1 MCSCYTLRQQ
11 QQQKNTKPR
20 KRKCQASGNW
30 IGYSFVVEILRLFSI
45 IFGYSPFYIV
55 CICIRHTDS
64 STWQKPSL
72 HSMRS
77 VLVFLENLPRWLIW
91 FFNVHVLLCAVAIL
105 LSLSLLI
112 VHTERPTYEQ
122 HKKRHAFYPIKW
134 LLRASTIAYKFIWKL
149 FVWFHFHEVMKLK
162 CTLRCVL

>member
-1 MCSCYTLRQQ
+1 MIPFSRNPI
-11 QQQKNTKPR
+11 K
-20 KRKCQASGNW
+20 
-30 IGYSFVVEILRLFSI
+30 ILRTQTHTECALVILSDNSSSRKTQSLESENVKHQVIELDIRLSLKFCVFFSSFLAI
-45 IFGYSPFYIV
+45 HLSP
-55 CICIRHTDS
+55 ICVQLTDS

-91 FFNVHVLLCAVAIL
+91 FFNVHVLLCAVAII

-122 HKKRHAFYPIKW
+122 HKKRHAFYPIK
-134 LLRASTIAYKFIWKL
+134 
-149 FVWFHFHEVMKLK
+149 
-162 CTLRCVL
+162 